1 MANAFIKW
9 SMMYFLHS
17 RHSSFEAT
25 AIILQHEEL
34 NIVILRKQKK
44 NKQKNGKNGEVFAI
58 RYRFDFRLNDEFQCQ
73 QYFSVICNSVGLRK
87 KRCAERVLQTN
98 KFNVHTN

>member
-44 NKQKNGKNGEVFAI
+44 KQAKKWEKWGSI
-58 RYRFDFRLNDEFQCQ
+58 RNPI
-73 QYFSVICNSVGLRK
+73 SI
-87 KRCAERVLQTN
+87 
-98 KFNVHTN
+98 